1 MITMVEHMSPFT
13 YMRLR
18 AKEIWHSYFD
28 KMVEAAWNRSKE
40 RKERER
46 QNSMVKDKIDNIQ
59 SYVYNTLNTNT
70 SVFGNNLSNIYSPGI
85 QTLSL
90 GSNPITLNQG
100 AINMSSESTSL
111 NFTVHTAAGGKVV
124 EYRIS
129 NGQSKL
135 YIIPEGADLGQEIGK
150 IITLEILRA

>member
-1 MITMVEHMSPFT
+1 MVEHMSPFI

-18 AKEIWHSYFD
+18 AKEIWHSYVD
-28 KMVEAAWNRSKE
+28 RMVEAAWNRAKE
-40 RKERER
+40 RKEREHK
-46 QNSMVKDKIDNIQ
+46 NSMVKDKIDNIQ
-59 SYVYNTLNTNT
+59 SYVYNTLNSNT
-70 SVFGNNLSNIYSPGI
+70 SLFGNNLSNIYSPGI

-124 EYRIS
+124 EYRTS

>member
-13 YMRLR
+13 YMYLR
-18 AKEIWHSYFD
+18 SKEIWHSYCD
-28 KMVEAAWNRSKE
+28 RRVEAAWNRAKQ

-59 SYVYNTLNTNT
+59 SYVYNTLNSNT
-70 SVFGNNLSNIYSPGI
+70 SVFGNNLSNIYSPSVH
-85 QTLSL
+85 TLSL
-90 GSNPITLNQG
+90 GTGPMTLNQG
-100 AINMSSESTSL
+100 AISMSSESTSL
-111 NFTVHTAAGGKVV
+111 NFTVHTASGGKIV
-124 EYRIS
+124 EYRTS
-129 NGQSKL
+129 SGQSKL

>member
-18 AKEIWHSYFD
+18 VKEIWHSYFD
-28 KMVEAAWNRSKE
+28 RMVEAAWNRAKA
-40 RKERER
+40 RKEREHK
-46 QNSMVKDKIDNIQ
+46 NAMVKDKIDNLQ
-59 SYVYNTLNTNT
+59 SYVYNTLSNNN

-90 GSNPITLNQG
+90 GTGPITLNQG
-100 AINMSSESTSL
+100 AISMSSESTSL

-124 EYRIS
+124 EYRSS

>member
-1 MITMVEHMSPFT
+1 MVEHMSPFT

-28 KMVEAAWNRSKE
+28 RMVEAAWNRTTA
-40 RKERER
+40 RKEREYK
-46 QNSMVKDKIDNIQ
+46 NAMVKDKIDNIQ
-59 SYVYNTLNTNT
+59 SYVYNTLNHNNN
-70 SVFGNNLSNIYSPGI
+70 SAFGNNLSNIYSPSI

-90 GSNPITLNQG
+90 GTGPITLNQG
-100 AINMSSESTSL
+100 AISMSSESTSL

-124 EYRIS
+124 EYRTS
-129 NGQSKL
+129 SGQSKL